1 MKLET
6 TPSATGEV
14 KSLKISGERYRKHLT
29 QRTGDRLTVWKRRA
43 DLTAGPPEERPRH
56 TVTRAHDQLL
66 VPAGILVSM
75 MPGRHERIHRESAP
89 MDTGLRTSGFGH
101 YDLVRVE
108 TIDAR
113 GSGPNCGL
121 GPS

>member
-75 MPGRHERIHRESAP
+75 MPGRHERIHRESAT
-89 MDTGLRTSGFGH
+89 DGHRLADIWVWTLRSPTCRDS
-101 YDLVRVE
+101 
-108 TIDAR
+108 
-113 GSGPNCGL
+113 
-121 GPS
+121 